1 MKTIFQ
7 LALVA
12 ILGLSLHACHEP
24 VVKDTQ
30 TAGSIKVSVDET
42 YKPVMEE
49 QFKLFASRYPNAH
62 IQVDYKSEAECFNDF
77 FEDTTR
83 VIFVTRELSE
93 KEKEYCLSKKWV
105 TKSMA
110 MARDAVAFITSADN
124 PKPQFTTQQLEAMLL
139 GQDSS
144 HTLVFDNPGS
154 STVRYIIDSMLGG
167 KKPSGKTFA
176 TQNANEVIDYV
187 ASHPKSIGV
196 IGVSW
201 IADKSDSS
209 TEQFLKKINVAGIR
223 KINDTSA
230 PFIRPFQAYI
240 GLQEY
245 PCTRNFYFIT
255 KESWVGLG
263 TGLVNF
269 LCKDGQLV
277 FKQAKLFP
285 LRVNVLLRDTRVN
298 TNK

>member
-1 MKTIFQ
+1 MKAIFH
-7 LALVA
+7 LAA
-12 ILGLSLHACHEP
+12 ILIVCFGLNACNEP

-42 YKPVMEE
+42 YRPVMEQ

-62 IQVDYKSEAECFNDF
+62 IQVEYKSEAECFNDF
-77 FEDTTR
+77 LEDTTR
-83 VIFVTRELSE
+83 VIFVTRELTE

-110 MARDAVAFITSADN
+110 MARDAVAFITSADYT
-124 PKPQFTTQQLEAMLL
+124 KPQFTTQQLQAMLL

-144 HTLVFDNPGS
+144 HTIVFDNPGS
-154 STVRYIIDSMLGG
+154 STVRYISDSLLGG
-167 KKPSGKTFA
+167 KKPEGRSFA

-187 ASHPKSIGV
+187 AAHPKSIGV

-201 IADKSDSS
+201 IADNSDST
-209 TEQFLKKINVAGIR
+209 TEQFLKKIQVAGIR

-285 LRVNVLLRDTRVN
+285 LRVNVLLRDTRLN

>member
-1 MKTIFQ
+1 MYSFIR
-7 LALVA
+7 
-12 ILGLSLHACHEP
+12 LSLLAIVIFSIAACGGP
-24 VVKDTQ
+24 VTKDNQ
-30 TAGSIKVSVDET
+30 TSGYMKISIDET

-49 QFKLFASRYPNAH
+49 QLKIFTGRYPNAH
-62 IQVDYKSEAECFNDF
+62 IQVEYKSEAECFKDF

-110 MARDAVAFITSADN
+110 MARDAVAFITSAEH
-124 PKPQFTTQQLEAMLL
+124 PKPQFTTQQLSNLLL
-139 GQDSS
+139 GKDSS
-144 HTLVFDNPGS
+144 HTMVFDNPGS
-154 STVRYIIDSMLGG
+154 STVRYITDSMLQGQTIKG
-167 KKPSGKTFA
+167 NSFA
-176 TQNANEVIDYV
+176 TQHATEVIDYV
-187 ASHPKSIGV
+187 AAHPKSIGV

-201 IADKSDSS
+201 IADNSDST
-209 TEQFLKKINVAGIR
+209 TEQFLKKIQVAGIR

-245 PCTRNFYFIT
+245 PCTRNLYFIS

-263 TGLVNF
+263 TGLVNY

-277 FKQAKLFP
+277 FKQAKMFP

>member
-1 MKTIFQ
+1 MFASIR
-7 LALVA
+7 
-12 ILGLSLHACHEP
+12 LSLMALCLLLIIACQGP
-24 VVKDTQ
+24 VTQ
-30 TAGSIKVSVDET
+30 DNQTSGYMKISVDET

-49 QFKLFASRYPNAH
+49 QLKIFSGRFPNAH
-62 IQVDYKSEAECFNDF
+62 IQVEYKSEAECFNDF

-83 VIFVTRELSE
+83 VIFVTRELSD

-124 PKPQFTTQQLEAMLL
+124 PKPQFTTQQLQDFLL
-139 GQDSS
+139 GRDSS
-144 HTLVFDNPGS
+144 HTMVFDNPGS
-154 STVRYIIDSMLGG
+154 STVRYITDSLLQGQAIKG
-167 KKPSGKTFA
+167 NSFA
-176 TQNANEVIDYV
+176 TKNANEVIDYV
-187 ASHPKSIGV
+187 AAHPKSIGV

-201 IADKSDSS
+201 IADKSDST
-209 TEQFLKKINVAGIR
+209 TEQFLQKINVAGIR

-245 PCTRNFYFIT
+245 PCTRNLYFIT

-263 TGLVNF
+263 TGLVNY

>member
-1 MKTIFQ
+1 MYSFIR
-7 LALVA
+7 
-12 ILGLSLHACHEP
+12 LSLLAIVVFSIAACGGP
-24 VVKDTQ
+24 VTKDNQ
-30 TAGSIKVSVDET
+30 TSGYMKISVDET

-49 QFKLFASRYPNAH
+49 QLKIFTGRYPNAH
-62 IQVDYKSEAECFNDF
+62 IQVEYKSEAECFKDF

-110 MARDAVAFITSADN
+110 MARDAVAFITSAEH
-124 PKPQFTTQQLEAMLL
+124 PKPQFTTQQLSNLLL
-139 GQDSS
+139 GKDSS
-144 HTLVFDNPGS
+144 HTMVFDNPGS
-154 STVRYIIDSMLGG
+154 STVRYITDSMLQGQTIKG
-167 KKPSGKTFA
+167 NSFA
-176 TQNANEVIDYV
+176 TQHATEVIDYV
-187 ASHPKSIGV
+187 AAHPKSIGV

-201 IADKSDSS
+201 IADNSDST
-209 TEQFLKKINVAGIR
+209 TEQFLKKIQVAGIR

-245 PCTRNFYFIT
+245 PCTRNLYFIS

-263 TGLVNF
+263 TGLVNY

-277 FKQAKLFP
+277 FKQAKMFP